1 MQMIKDY
8 EINKVQSPF
17 LVTKSKKKYTLV
29 LDLDETLI
37 HLRQKKS
44 VVNIKNDVDINI
56 KINSLSDFELNED
69 INDLNKNKYLLQF
82 RVGLFSL
89 LLI

>member
-56 KINSLSDFELNED
+56 KIWMTC
-69 INDLNKNKYLLQF
+69 I
-82 RVGLFSL
+82 
-89 LLI
+89 